1 MIKFST
7 PTYGKKDAPGF
18 LPADLKKNFAAYT
31 GRQTRTDEQIE
42 EMVQSLLAGG
52 QKVPITVRRGDND
65 EAIPVTGHTRILA
78 ADIINKKK
86 LKGYRMDVATG
97 KQTDMQY
104 GPDNPLILNGV
115 FQPMNAIDA
124 IFASFV
130 ENADRNALTDTDYAL
145 FIQVASESTGMTDA
159 DIAKKL
165 GKPASFISNRRKIL
179 ELDVDSQ
186 RALASGDIKFDAV
199 HTVKKIASK
208 DRKAV
213 LAKAKADA
221 PKGRVTAA
229 GIARAASAIGAA
241 VAGPLKRTDADMK
254 AYIDKSIE
262 ETVVGPLQKFFFGL
276 KDFRAGT
283 ITELELDELRDALSE
298 SLVEA

>member
-7 PTYGKKDAPGF
+7 TTYGKKDAPGF

-31 GRQTRTDEQIE
+31 GRKTRTDEQIE

-78 ADIINKKK
+78 ADIINKEQM
-86 LKGYRMDVATG
+86 KGYRIDVATG
-97 KQTDMQY
+97 VQTDVQY
-104 GPDNPLILNGV
+104 NAKNPFILNGI
-115 FQPMNAIDA
+115 FQPMNAVDA

-130 ENADRNALTDTDYAL
+130 ENADRNELTDTDYAL

-199 HTVKKIASK
+199 HTVEKIASK

-229 GIARAASAIGAA
+229 GIARAAASMGAA
-241 VAGPLKRTDADMK
+241 VSGPIKRTDADMK
-254 AYIDKSIE
+254 AYIDKAIE
-262 ETVVGPLQKFFFGL
+262 ETVGPFQKFWFGM
-276 KDFRAGT
+276 KDYRAGT
-283 ITELELDELRDALSE
+283 ITEAELDELRDALSE